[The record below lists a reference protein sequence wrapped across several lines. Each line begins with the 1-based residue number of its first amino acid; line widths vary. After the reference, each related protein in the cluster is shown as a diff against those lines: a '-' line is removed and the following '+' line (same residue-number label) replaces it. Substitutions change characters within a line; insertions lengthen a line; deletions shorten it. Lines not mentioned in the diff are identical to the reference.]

1 MRLVARTQ
9 DPWWL
14 EEGPV
19 GDGGELE
26 TVPDGRSGGEL
37 RYAVCAP
44 DGRPA
49 TFVTSE
55 RPLAGRR
62 ERSRFRKLA
71 ARRAKLDHPAAIAV
85 RDVSVHA
92 GYPVMI
98 TDPYPARTFG
108 DLLEHEGPLSPERV
122 VTMLGPVAEAIDLA
136 HRSELVHQ
144 TLSGDSLLVAARD
157 TLLLDSFG
165 LLAADDEAPGSSFHA
180 PDVRYRPPEQL
191 HGEPTD
197 ASSNIYSLTALIV
210 HALTGEAPYVGD
222 RQALIYS
229 HVADAPPRVSTRLP
243 ELGHEIDAVVEWGM
257 AKARSER
264 PSSATELLRLVADA
278 LGTPPPPTTVP
289 APATQPASARPQLQL
304 APAGP
309 DRIEATPARTRRR
322 ARRGAL
328 AAAGLAAAIACGA
341 LAAVAVKPFG
351 GDAPAVNTRP
361 AGAAAWNRL
370 ADHRAELRDRLARAG
385 TPQEQAAVASQ
396 LSAMY
401 SGAAAA
407 GGRPRLADAAREA
420 AAAYSQLASAAE
432 GGDASGYVE
441 ATRAVSQTEER
452 LATTTARR

>member
-26 TVPDGRSGGEL
+26 AVPDSRSGGEL
-37 RYAVCAP
+37 RYAVRAP

-49 TFVTSE
+49 TLVTSE
-55 RPLAGRR
+55 HPFAGRR

-108 DLLEHEGPLSPERV
+108 DVLEHEGPLSPERV

-136 HRSELVHQ
+136 HRSGLVHQ

-165 LLAADDEAPGSSFHA
+165 LLAADDDAPGSSFHA
-180 PDVRYRPPEQL
+180 TDLRYRPPEQL

-197 ASSNIYSLTALIV
+197 TSSNIYSLTALIV
-210 HALTGEAPYVGD
+210 HALTGAAPYVGD

-229 HVADAPPRVSTRLP
+229 HVADTPPQVSMRMP
-243 ELGHEIDAVVEWGM
+243 ELGHEIDAVVDWGM

-264 PSSATELLRLVADA
+264 PSSASELLRSVADA

-289 APATQPASARPQLQL
+289 APPTEPAPARAQLQL

-328 AAAGLAAAIACGA
+328 AAAGVAAAIACGA

-361 AGAAAWNRL
+361 AGAATWNRL
-370 ADHRAELRDRLARAG
+370 ADDRAELRDRLARAG

-396 LSAMY
+396 LVAMY

-407 GGRPRLADAAREA
+407 GGPPRLADAAREA

-432 GGDASGYVE
+432 GGDTTGYVE
-441 ATRAVSQTEER
+441 ATRAVSQAEER
-452 LATTTARR
+452 LVTTTARR